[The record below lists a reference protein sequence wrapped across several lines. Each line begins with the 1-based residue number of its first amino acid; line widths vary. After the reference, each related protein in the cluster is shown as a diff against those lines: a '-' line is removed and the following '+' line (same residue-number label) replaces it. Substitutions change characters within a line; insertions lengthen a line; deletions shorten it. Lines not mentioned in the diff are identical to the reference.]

1 VLSNSFQFTDIHLNP
16 AANGLIAYRN
26 QLSPIMTGEHI
37 DEFSD
42 HRACRRGFQHS
53 LYADS
58 VKWVPAQQ
66 GHKSD
71 FHIEASPLTKPGNR
85 QSKIA
90 SREIIG

>member
-1 VLSNSFQFTDIHLNP
+1 LRLDRLTACIAVISAIWLNP

-58 VKWVPAQQ
+58 VKWVPAT
-66 GHKSD
+66 G
-71 FHIEASPLTKPGNR
+71 T
-85 QSKIA
+85 
-90 SREIIG
+90 